1 MQPKSR
7 RVDAFEMELQT
18 YQISDSR
25 LSHLNWHFPSN
36 IKLRPLRDPE
46 DDDFLVNHKVR
57 GENLSSGTTRSDS
70 GEEMEASKHCPVKF
84 NLSMLQLA
92 NIYADRQKL
101 R

>member
-1 MQPKSR
+1 
-7 RVDAFEMELQT
+7 MELQT
-18 YQISDSR
+18 YQISYSR

-57 GENLSSGTTRSDS
+57 DENASGGTTSSDFC
-70 GEEMEASKHCPVKF
+70 EEKHAPEHCHITIFCP
-84 NLSMLQLA
+84 LLQLA
-92 NIYADRQKL
+92 NIIVDRQKL

>member
-1 MQPKSR
+1 
-7 RVDAFEMELQT
+7 MELQT

-57 GENLSSGTTRSDS
+57 DENVSGGTTSRTSDFC
-70 GEEMEASKHCPVKF
+70 EEKHAPEHCLITIVSP
-84 NLSMLQLA
+84 LLQLA
-92 NIYADRQKL
+92 NTLVDRQKL